1 MNLKTRI
8 EDDMKAALRAKDK
21 VRLESI
27 RMLRAAIQ
35 RREVDERTELDDPD
49 VLSVIQKLIKQSQDA
64 STQFHAGNR
73 QDLVDKE
80 QHNIDILKGY
90 LPAPL
95 EASELELLVRAA
107 IAETGATHIRHM
119 GQVMGILKSKVQG
132 RADMASVSQIVKSL
146 LQA

>member
-1 MNLKTRI
+1 MTLKTRI

-21 VRLESI
+21 IRLESI

-35 RREVDERTELDDPD
+35 RREIDERTELDDPG

-64 STQFHAGNR
+64 ATQFQAGNR
-73 QDLVDKE
+73 EDLVAKE
-80 QHNIDILKGY
+80 QHNIDILRAY

-95 EASELELLVRAA
+95 EASDLETLVRAA
-107 IAETGATHIRHM
+107 IAETGATNIRDM

-132 RADMASVSQIVKSL
+132 RADMATVSQKVKSL
-146 LQA
+146 LQG